1 MRRRSTRIVLG
12 LLALLGLALLFH
24 RGPREIRPTRPPK
37 RVSVAAAPEP
47 EVTPPAVAVA
57 PEASKPGAFRPAPP
71 RPAEIP
77 PIVLSE
83 PIKPGSVRGTVTI
96 LGVLPRRKR
105 IKMDADHKCASFHT
119 GEVLSEDIVA
129 DPEGHVRW
137 AFVYVARG
145 NTGTAPREPHP
156 PVLLDQVGCRFEP
169 HVLGLQVDQPL
180 NIYNND
186 PLLHNVH
193 ATTLHSTEFNFGLPK
208 AGLFETKRFTKPEV
222 MVPIVCHIHPWMK
235 AWVGV
240 LDHPYFS
247 VTSDTGAYGIV
258 DLPPGRFVI
267 KVWHEL
273 YASVEREVEVPSG
286 GDARLD
292 FYLDARK

>member
-1 MRRRSTRIVLG
+1 MRHRSTRIVLG

-24 RGPREIRPTRPPK
+24 RGPREVRPSRPP
-37 RVSVAAAPEP
+37 RPVSVAPAPDPEP
-47 EVTPPAVAVA
+47 PSAAVVIVEPPMPHRPPA
-57 PEASKPGAFRPAPP
+57 PKPL
-71 RPAEIP
+71 EVP
-77 PIVLSE
+77 PIVLTE
-83 PIKPGSVRGTVTI
+83 AIQPGTVRGTVTI
-96 LGVLPRRKR
+96 LGAPPRRRR
-105 IKMDADHKCASFHT
+105 IKMEADPKCASFHT
-119 GEVLSEDIVA
+119 GDVLSDDIVA

-145 NTGTAPREPHP
+145 NTGSAPRGTLP

-180 NIYNND
+180 NIFNND

-193 ATTLHSTEFNFGLPK
+193 AMTEHSKEFNFGLPQ

-222 MVPIVCHIHPWMK
+222 MVPIVCHIHPWMR
-235 AWVGV
+235 AWLGV

-247 VTSDTGAYGIV
+247 VTSETGAYGIV
-258 DLPPGRFVI
+258 NLPPGRFLI

-273 YASVEREVEVPSG
+273 YASVEREVDVPSG
-286 GDARLD
+286 GDAKLD

>member
-1 MRRRSTRIVLG
+1 VNRSTLIVLG

-24 RGPREIRPTRPPK
+24 REPREVRPSRPP
-37 RVSVAAAPEP
+37 RPVSVSAAPEP
-47 EVTPPAVAVA
+47 DPPPAAVVAEPPK
-57 PEASKPGAFRPAPP
+57 PEPP
-71 RPAEIP
+71 RPVPPKPIEIP
-77 PIVLSE
+77 PIV
-83 PIKPGSVRGTVTI
+83 PTTAIKPGTVRGTVTI
-96 LGVLPRRKR
+96 LGVPPRRKR
-105 IKMDADHKCASFHT
+105 IKMDADPKCASFHT
-119 GEVLSEDIVA
+119 GDVLSEDIVA

-145 NTGTAPREPHP
+145 NTGSAPRGELQ
-156 PVLLDQVGCRFEP
+156 PVLLDQVRCRFEP

-180 NIYNND
+180 NIFNND
-186 PLLHNVH
+186 SLLHNVH
-193 ATTLHSTEFNFGLPK
+193 AMTEHSKEFNFGLPQ

-258 DLPPGRFVI
+258 NLPPGRFLI

-273 YASVEREVEVPSG
+273 YASVEREVDVPSG
-286 GDARLD
+286 GDATLD
-292 FYLDARK
+292 FFLDARK

>member
-1 MRRRSTRIVLG
+1 MSRRSTRIVLG
-12 LLALLGLALLFH
+12 LVALLGLALLLR
-24 RGPREIRPTRPPK
+24 RGPREIRPTRTPK
-37 RVSVAAAPEP
+37 PVSVAVTPEP
-47 EVTPPAVAVA
+47 DPPSPVAA
-57 PEASKPGAFRPAPP
+57 AAAEPSPPEPP
-71 RPAEIP
+71 RLPPPKPVEILPVVPTPAIP
-77 PIVLSE
+77 P
-83 PIKPGSVRGTVTI
+83 GTVRGTVTI
-96 LGVLPRRKR
+96 LGALPRRKR
-105 IKMDADHKCASFHT
+105 IKMDADPKCASFHT
-119 GEVLSEDIVA
+119 GDVLSEDIVA

-145 NTGTAPREPHP
+145 NTGSAPRGPLP
-156 PVLLDQVGCRFEP
+156 PVLLDQVRCRFEP
-169 HVLGLQVDQPL
+169 HVLGVQVDQPL

-193 ATTLHSTEFNFGLPK
+193 ASTLHSSEFNFGLPK
-208 AGLFETKRFTKPEV
+208 EGLFETKRFTKPEV

-247 VTSDTGAYGIV
+247 VTSETGAYGIV
-258 DLPPGRFVI
+258 NLPPGRHVV

-273 YASVEREVEVPSG
+273 YASVEKEVDVPSG
-286 GDARLD
+286 GDAKLD